1 MNYYFLLY
9 SWSCEDNEVEANYLE
24 VHFSNADC
32 RTLPTFHEN
41 SFRNSKSYII
51 FLNYSNFWNIEHHS
65 AGNLSHYLF
74 VIRFNRYFSIQLEKK
89 CDLWSEWREECYNW
103 SFFSWLYIL
112 VLHILLHSDRPE
124 KAVRNIKASSCIM
137 VLMNWSRW
145 KEMPS
150 ITLCWRSY
158 HYGMHIKLPSM
169 VVLLS

>member
-1 MNYYFLLY
+1 MSILFQFLKHWAPLC
-9 SWSCEDNEVEANYLE
+9 W
-24 VHFSNADC
+24 
-32 RTLPTFHEN
+32 
-41 SFRNSKSYII
+41 KSPY
-51 FLNYSNFWNIEHHS
+51 
-65 AGNLSHYLF
+65 YLF
-74 VIRFNRYFSIQLEKK
+74 VIRFNRYFSIELEKK

-112 VLHILLHSDRPE
+112 VLHIVLHSDRPG

-158 HYGMHIKLPSM
+158 HYGMHINYQVWYYYHTYRYLKCNTI
-169 VVLLS
+169 